1 MTSNPEELLDKT
13 FHSLTTGML
22 REVKK
27 INSGVNYETAVFL
40 QAISE
45 SSILELL
52 HIFHFVFLLLQQEAV
67 TLASLLQP
75 SIIPHT
81 FYCTTFH
88 KYCLQYLLHYLQK
101 FGEWVHTNIFRR
113 MQRNIL
119 RCMCLKKLHSGPKP
133 LKSIIRQ
140 QTTRRHSI

>member
-40 QAISE
+40 QAIGE

-75 SIIPHT
+75 SYLIHSTVLLSQILFTIFTTLFAEIWGVGPHKH
-81 FYCTTFH
+81 F
-88 KYCLQYLLHYLQK
+88 
-101 FGEWVHTNIFRR
+101 
-113 MQRNIL
+113 
-119 RCMCLKKLHSGPKP
+119 
-133 LKSIIRQ
+133 
-140 QTTRRHSI
+140 